1 MKRPMTN
8 EESSSVPFLLRF
20 ARPLPEVSYPP
31 LRYDEA
37 RQIAQ
42 ALIEGKWIDALDAN
56 VEVMKE
62 STFTRVRPETHD
74 ES

>member
-1 MKRPMTN
+1 MTN
-8 EESSSVPFLLRF
+8 EESSSVPFLFRF

>member
-1 MKRPMTN
+1 
-8 EESSSVPFLLRF
+8 
-20 ARPLPEVSYPP
+20 
-31 LRYDEA
+31 
-37 RQIAQ
+37 
-42 ALIEGKWIDALDAN
+42 LIEGKWIDALDAN